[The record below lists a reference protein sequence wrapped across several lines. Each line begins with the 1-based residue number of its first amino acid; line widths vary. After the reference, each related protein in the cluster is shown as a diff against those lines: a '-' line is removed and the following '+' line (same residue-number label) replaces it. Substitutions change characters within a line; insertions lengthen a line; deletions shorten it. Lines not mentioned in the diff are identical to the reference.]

1 MGHLSPSWRTYLRLG
16 RVSNLPTI
24 WTNCLAATILA
35 GAVPDLIPL
44 TLISLSIS
52 LLYESGMF
60 LNDAF
65 DQEFDRRYRPERPIP
80 SGEITGSTVYKI
92 GFALMAGGLVILFAA
107 FPQTGVVLQGMVL
120 AEVY

>member
-1 MGHLSPSWRTYLRLG
+1 MGRRTRAKARDYKTLLRLG

-24 WTNCLAATILA
+24 WTNCLAAMILA
-35 GAVPDLIPL
+35 GAVPNLIRL

-107 FPQTGVVLQGMVL
+107 FPQTGVVL
-120 AEVY
+120 